1 MGREEGK
8 RKTFAKRTHHR
19 SSASPKRE
27 QHVLHMG
34 RDQRAAFCKQQLNT
48 KLAQGILMEKAR
60 SPGANTQ
67 PLSPHAKR
75 RAAFPKYMN
84 LAGSDVA
91 LATAAQREEVNW
103 WWTCCNTY
111 NPRSPSRHYTE
122 SQLQRPFKIG
132 AEDSR
137 LSGAL
142 LAAQPTFGCD
152 GPDGMLAAFTPKPPA
167 AFTQP
172 TARAPTPD
180 YAPPPPPMLSAMYK
194 KKERKPSYTAN
205 CQPKAPHPHY
215 LSQPSTEESAK
226 MRAPSEQQSAGLD
239 SGSSSYTFPGSRS
252 GAHRSTSTPP
262 GGSWPSFLPQ
272 THSLKPG
279 STRDLMTHLRGGG
292 PLKNARG
299 MHVTPAMLHPLPGSP
314 VLAPGLYRVPPNHAH
329 QGVSKRAASSSTAH
343 RPQPA
348 TPHSAN
354 QQQPPSAAW
363 GLPAKSLVQ
372 PRNFPV
378 NADFSQI
385 KPFSRND

>member
-1 MGREEGK
+1 M
-8 RKTFAKRTHHR
+8 
-19 SSASPKRE
+19 KRE
-27 QHVLHMG
+27 RRQQDARQKDGATTEALRVAKVQTTHVLQMG
-34 RDQRAAFCKQQLNT
+34 RDQRTAFCKQQLNS

-60 SPGANTQ
+60 APGAITQ

-122 SQLQRPFKIG
+122 AQLQRPFKIG

-152 GPDGMLAAFTPKPPA
+152 GPTGMLAPYPKPPN
-167 AFTQP
+167 AFEQP
-172 TARAPTPD
+172 TVRAPTPEEEQG
-180 YAPPPPPMLSAMYK
+180 PPPMLSAMYK
-194 KKERKPSYTAN
+194 KKERKPSYAADY
-205 CQPKAPHPHY
+205 PEKASHPHY
-215 LSQPSTEESAK
+215 RSQTSRAAESPK
-226 MRAPSEQQSAGLD
+226 IKAPSEQQSAGLD

-252 GAHRSTSTPP
+252 AAHRSTSAPP
-262 GGSWPSFLPQ
+262 TGSWTSFLPQ
-272 THSLKPG
+272 THSLKPN
-279 STRDLMTHLRGGG
+279 STRDMMTHLRGHRGK

-299 MHVTPAMLHPLPGSP
+299 MHVTPAMLQPLPGSP
-314 VLAPGLYRVPPNHAH
+314 VLAPGLYRVPANHAN
-329 QGVSKRAASSSTAH
+329 QGGSKRAATAD
-343 RPQPA
+343 RSA

-363 GLPAKSLVQ
+363 GFPAKSLVQ